1 MPIETIERQRKLR
14 ELGRIRLGQ
23 RGERGRPVRLDTFR
37 FTSASHELIEQ
48 IAARFGGDVKPWQS
62 QRGPEWEVVT
72 EANEIEIV
80 LPPRKYL
87 EQWFELWVKS
97 GLQRRCNGVTEQL
110 TQHDCL
116 CSDDPQ
122 ERECKPTTYLWLILP
137 GTKSVGTWRL
147 MTGSWFAAG
156 ELAGVADLLA
166 LGSANNVMIPAT
178 LRIDPRMRMRD
189 GKTNRYA
196 VPVIDVKVDPSQL
209 ARGELPDE
217 MRKVPQLGDGRR
229 GTQRVPLGEAPKLP
243 EDTAFEPPTIDAE
256 FEQVDEIDQE
266 MPPSES
272 SDQKI
277 GAEVT
282 PAAVQHSSTAD
293 AVTER
298 GTPASRASDAGANR
312 DAPKVTPPE
321 GGWPWDTAGVPDKL
335 QEAWQTWQ
343 AWVKGCDSTAAIDA
357 LAEHFEAT
365 YPPDDQVRKTISSM
379 FYVEVRKR
387 REDLA

>member
-14 ELGRIRLGQ
+14 ELGRIRLGE
-23 RGERGRPVRLDTFR
+23 RGPRGRPVRLDTFR
-37 FTSASHELIEQ
+37 FTSASRELIEQ
-48 IAARFGGDVKPWQS
+48 IAARFGGEIKPWQS

-87 EQWFELWVKS
+87 EQWFELWVQS

-110 TQHDCL
+110 TQSDCL

-266 MPPSES
+266 MP
-272 SDQKI
+272 
-277 GAEVT
+277 A
-282 PAAVQHSSTAD
+282 PAQHSATAD

-298 GTPASRASDAGANR
+298 GTPAQVSDSSTSDEVGKP
-312 DAPKVTPPE
+312 DTSPPPE
-321 GGWPWDTAGVPDKL
+321 GWPWEAAAVPDKL

-387 REDLA
+387 REDLG